1 MFVSA
6 TLLKVFAATAFTL
19 NFSALL
25 IVLEVAFES
34 IRIKESFAL
43 TESSRELGTF

>member
-1 MFVSA
+1 MVVSGI
-6 TLLKVFAATAFTL
+6 LLKVFAATAFTC

-25 IVLEVAFES
+25 IVLAVAVES
-34 IRIKESFAL
+34 INTNASRAL